1 MSIAISRR
9 DRRVLAIGAGAIAL
23 LLLVSRGIPAWRRW
37 DADARAGAAE
47 FLRDE
52 AEARTQVRILPALVD
67 SAEARRNRLSR
78 LAPSLLD
85 GESAASAGATLAS
98 ILTGAAARAGVR
110 LGSVQ
115 VNADT
120 ASASTFTRVSVRADA
135 TGDLQGITEMLQ
147 SLETAPELLAVRELS
162 ITQPDAGGPPDRP
175 ESLQVDLTVQGLAL
189 LQRGQ
194 GTGNRGQRADGDSA
208 SAAAPDT
215 AGRGG
220 AR

>member
-9 DRRVLAIGAGAIAL
+9 DRRVLAIGAGVIAL
-23 LLLVSRGIPAWRRW
+23 LLLVSRGVPAWRRW
-37 DADARAGAAE
+37 DADARTGAAE
-47 FLRDE
+47 LLRDE

-115 VNADT
+115 VAADT

-175 ESLQVDLTVQGLAL
+175 ESLQVDLTIQGLAL
-189 LQRGQ
+189 LPRGQ
-194 GTGNRGQRADGDSA
+194 GTGDRGQREAGDSA
-208 SAAAPDT
+208 SAAGADT
-215 AGRGG
+215 VAKGG

>member
-9 DRRVLAIGAGAIAL
+9 DRRVLAIGAGVIAL
-23 LLLVSRGIPAWRRW
+23 LLLVSRGVPAWRRW
-37 DADARAGAAE
+37 DADARTGAAE
-47 FLRDE
+47 LLRDE

-115 VNADT
+115 VAADT

-162 ITQPDAGGPPDRP
+162 ITQPDVGGSPDRP
-175 ESLQVDLTVQGLAL
+175 ESLQVDLTIQGLAL
-189 LQRGQ
+189 LSRGQ
-194 GTGNRGQRADGDSA
+194 GTGDGGQREAGDSA
-208 SAAAPDT
+208 SAAAADT